1 MSHLVFE
8 VSQAKIEK
16 KSTFFF
22 LTDFVYQYTCINTF
36 IYFFLTDFAYQYTCI
51 NTFFFFFYCFF
62 LLIHMHKYFFFFTDL
77 SVTGQKRKRLY
88 EHIGNLD
95 RLSKK
100 GRKVIGLALLGADRS
115 EERRV
120 GQECRS
126 RWSP

>member
-8 VSQAKIEK
+8 VLQAKIEK

-36 IYFFLTDFAYQYTCI
+36 FFFFLTDFVHKYTCI
-51 NTFFFFFYCFF
+51 NTFFS
-62 LLIHMHKYFFFFTDL
+62 TDL

-100 GRKVIGLALLGADRS
+100 GRKVIGRS
-115 EERRV
+115 EEHTSELQSHLHLV
-120 GQECRS
+120 CRLLLV
-126 RWSP
+126 